1 MSYSYLLYLMLED
14 KYRNSISKVFPR
26 NWYLIKDYN
35 IKNNIL
41 IDVLMK
47 NKIINENDIIE
58 YDNLKKPS

>member
-14 KYRNSISKVFPR
+14 KYRNSISKVFPK
-26 NWYLIKDYN
+26 NWYLIRDYD

-47 NKIINENDIIE
+47 NKIITEDDIIN
-58 YDNLKKPS
+58 YDKIKKA